1 MDKKLLKEKVAKI
14 KTALISSKMWTYI
27 GRLNNPILRQKIMEK
42 WDIISKSNM
51 RNNIL
56 KQTYFPFIG
65 WILTMAY
72 LNDDENA
79 RYHSKQALVLA
90 VFFASVLT
98 VLSFFLVSL
107 SLNDR
112 IARLIFT
119 ILIYLLEVVYFS
131 LCITGTVLIVKN
143 KKITVPVLD
152 KYTGY
157 INI

>member
-1 MDKKLLKEKVAKI
+1 MMR
-14 KTALISSKMWTYI
+14 SKMWTCI
-27 GRLNNPILRQKIMEK
+27 RRLDNPVLRQKLMGR

-56 KQTYFPFIG
+56 KQTYLPFIG

-72 LNDDENA
+72 LSDDENA

-90 VFFASVLT
+90 IFFASVLT
-98 VLSFFLVSL
+98 VLSFFLVSFP
-107 SLNDR
+107 LNDR
-112 IARLIFT
+112 ILRLIFT
-119 ILIYLLEVVYFS
+119 ILTYLLEVVYFS

-143 KKITVPVLD
+143 KRITIPVLD